1 MARLGLIQRNLKRER
16 LVKKYSKKRFALKK
30 IIKNKTTSSDERIDA
45 INKLFKGKMTHYD
58 PNSLNLFS
66 NKNQTNLDSFYK
78 ELGWERS
85 KKICTVF
92 SHNLFDGNY
101 NNDWRIFRDNLTWLR
116 ETLHLIKDS
125 KQNINWIIKE
135 HPSEYGKKKR

>member
-1 MARLGLIQRNLKRER
+1 MN
-16 LVKKYSKKRFALKK
+16 KKISNELFNMVYENKNEIYSKKGF
-30 IIKNKTTSSDERIDA
+30 DA
-45 INKLFKGKMTHYD
+45 INKLFKGEMTHYD

-92 SHNLFDGNY
+92 SHNLLAAARPQNY
-101 NNDWRIFRDNLTWLR
+101 VIDKTPHDV
-116 ETLHLIKDS
+116 K
-125 KQNINWIIKE
+125 
-135 HPSEYGKKKR
+135 